1 MAKGISDL
9 KAITKANFAKP
20 SLFKVVMN
28 RGGKKEKEVGEDL
41 FINCFQAN
49 IPGSSVASTE
59 RDKAFRSY
67 AYQKLYEDV
76 TFGFYCTEEFKELE
90 FLNSWLDS
98 VAPGPL
104 GNNHLEYYEKY
115 AGYSNIKIINLSNDA
130 PSLESENKKTI
141 TTTLHEAYPKSVSAI
156 QLDYGTT
163 NAIIQVTATFTYRYY
178 TQSFGDKELSET
190 ERNLKFIAKNLK
202 HLGTEG
208 IKFDNGLINSALDK
222 VKYAGKAAITQA
234 SEDLIGFDAF
244 GDRL

>member
-28 RGGKKEKEVGEDL
+28 RGGKTEKDGQDL
-41 FINCFQAN
+41 FINCFQAT
-49 IPGSSVASTE
+49 IPGSSIASTDK
-59 RDKAFRSY
+59 DKAFRSY
-67 AYQKLYEDV
+67 AYHKLYEDV

-90 FLNSWLDS
+90 FLNSWLNS

-130 PSLESENKKTI
+130 PSLKSENKKTI
-141 TTTLHEAYPKSVSAI
+141 TTTLHEAYPKAVSSI

-163 NAIIQVTATFTYRYY
+163 NAIIQITATFTYRYF

-208 IKFDNGLINSALDK
+208 IKFDNGLINSQLDK
-222 VKYAGKAAITQA
+222 VRYGGQAGVTQS
-234 SEDLIGFDAF
+234 SEDLIGFDEF